1 MNEGNME
8 NSSLELYETAYNL
21 HYVEGNLSDACRIYK
36 AIIDEFPDSNEC
48 GYAVI
53 QLQKIQANEIAEKI
67 KTVKSTNIPVVIAV
81 VCTLICV
88 VVMLIALISIKK
100 VDSEIEA
107 VSMVSQALCMVY
119 AGNND
124 EALEILGRVK
134 TFTKGNM
141 SAPYLLSA
149 GIYADMRQ
157 YEAAKADFEKY
168 RKLTGGSDTIFK
180 KMVAEKSEKDKIVPA
195 VKIDSTKNQAVSSA
209 ADATF
214 KPVQNDKTAQTPAG
228 KQRPKMEKQRAQRS
242 LKKSVN
248 ADSISF
254 F

>member
-53 QLQKIQANEIAEKI
+53 QLQKIQANEISEKI
-67 KTVKSTNIPVVIAV
+67 KTVQSPNIPGIIAV
-81 VCTLICV
+81 VCTIICV
-88 VVMLIALISIKK
+88 VVMLIALILIKK
-100 VDSEIEA
+100 ADSEIEA

-124 EALEILGRVK
+124 EALEILGRAK

-141 SAPYLLSA
+141 SSPYLLSA
-149 GIYADMRQ
+149 GIYTDMRQ
-157 YEAAKADFEKY
+157 YEAARADFEKY
-168 RKLTGGSDTIFK
+168 RKMTGGSDNMFK
-180 KMVAEKSEKDKIVPA
+180 KMIAEKPEKDKTAPA
-195 VKIDSTKNQAVSSA
+195 IKTDSTKNQAVSSA

-214 KPVQNDKTAQTPAG
+214 KPVQNEKAVQTPAV
-228 KQRPKMEKQRAQRS
+228 KQHPKMEKPRPQRS